1 MIIYK
6 QKLKKEHIMD
16 LRKNEELIYYKSN
29 EIAICINNLDDRF
42 VVRRKRISNNELIK
56 ESFFKSIEKIMEFLS
71 LML

>member
-29 EIAICINNLDDRF
+29 EVAICINNLEDRF
-42 VVRRKRISNNELIK
+42 VVRRKRISNNELIE

>member
-1 MIIYK
+1 MIIYN

-29 EIAICINNLDDRF
+29 EVAICINNLEDRF

-56 ESFFKSIEKIMEFLS
+56 ESFFKSIEKIMEFVG
-71 LML
+71 

>member
-29 EIAICINNLDDRF
+29 EVAICINNLEDRF
-42 VVRRKRISNNELIK
+42 VVRKKRISNNELIK
-56 ESFFKSIEKIMEFLS
+56 ESFFKSIEKIMEFVG
-71 LML
+71 

>member
-29 EIAICINNLDDRF
+29 EVAICINNLEDRF

-56 ESFFKSIEKIMEFLS
+56 ESFFKSIEKIMEFVG
-71 LML
+71 